1 MKIAILLLILSIVY
15 NRYCSFYLCLGYLGH
30 HLDIWNIG
38 HLLQVSGYWIQYW
51 DTIMFCNTD
60 SGYHQYYMSRFGQK
74 YLKSTRVILAT
85 PGTSVMHEMSFL
97 SNTWWPLNHFISEK
111 SPSPQWEM
119 GMSMML
125 IHQLCCVLPGVQK
138 IVKRPLVYLVKTC
151 RSSINQ
157 IGKNKIQDL
166 WKFILRD
173 ALLKK
178 KR

>member
-1 MKIAILLLILSIVY
+1 
-15 NRYCSFYLCLGYLGH
+15 
-30 HLDIWNIG
+30 
-38 HLLQVSGYWIQYW
+38 
-51 DTIMFCNTD
+51 
-60 SGYHQYYMSRFGQK
+60 
-74 YLKSTRVILAT
+74 
-85 PGTSVMHEMSFL
+85 
-97 SNTWWPLNHFISEK
+97 
-111 SPSPQWEM
+111 M
-119 GMSMML
+119 GDGDVMML

-178 KR
+178 KTVKKGDIVPFW